1 MDSNSLSHNI
11 YIHSAAIGFPDD
23 ALIVVDLSNKII
35 IWSREAEKLFEYSAA
50 EVIGRHLSF
59 LVSPDKLE
67 RIVSIAHEI
76 DIEVITELP
85 GLMMTTKSGK
95 HIKSDVLLSPARDRD
110 GRVAGILMIAR
121 DLRKKSDI
129 DSLLSKSNE
138 LIRLTFERATDYAI
152 ITFDAAATITTWS
165 KGAELIFGYSE
176 AEATGQ
182 HTSLIF
188 TPEDIANGIDELE
201 LQTARVKGRAED
213 ERWHIGK
220 YGNRFFM
227 SGVMISI
234 LNDDKTIIGY
244 AKVARD
250 ITRRKMLEEQKDEF
264 IKIASHELKT
274 PVTTVKAFTEI
285 LLERFEKSED
295 RQSAS
300 MLQTMDGQVTRLT
313 ELIRTLLDTTALSTG
328 NIPMKMEMADMNS
341 IISEQIADLEK
352 ITKNHRLIYHP
363 GNLRPVAIDK
373 RLIEQVLINLI
384 SNAIKYSPA
393 GSDIIISA
401 TENEKEII
409 VKVKDSGIGIP
420 PAAISKI
427 FDRYFRVL
435 NTYTNS
441 ISGIGLGLYIVNSII
456 NRHGGVISVQSKE
469 GEGSVFQFTL
479 PFKQVINFS

>member
-1 MDSNSLSHNI
+1 MDNNHPLENI
-11 YIHSAAIGFPDD
+11 YIHSAAIGSSED
-23 ALIVVDLSNKII
+23 AIIVFDINNRITVWN
-35 IWSREAEKLFEYSAA
+35 RGAEKHYGYTAA
-50 EVIGRHLSF
+50 EATGNHLSF
-59 LVSPDKLE
+59 LLSPDQLE
-67 RIVSIAHEI
+67 QVANKAHEI
-76 DIEVITELP
+76 DTDAVTELHN
-85 GLMMTTKSGK
+85 LIITTKSGK
-95 HIKSDVLLSPARDRD
+95 YIRSDVLLLPARDSHGWAGMSMIYRD
-110 GRVAGILMIAR
+110 F
-121 DLRKKSDI
+121 RKKSDI
-129 DSLLSKSNE
+129 ESLLNRSNE

-152 ITFDAAATITTWS
+152 ITFDAAAAITTWS
-165 KGAELIFGYSE
+165 KGAELIFGYTE
-176 AEATGQ
+176 AEATGR

-201 LQTARVKGRAED
+201 LQTARIKGRAED

-234 LNDDKTIIGY
+234 VDNDENVIGY

-250 ITRRKMLEEQKDEF
+250 ITKRKILEEQKDEF

-313 ELIRTLLDTTALSTG
+313 ELIRTLLDTTALNTG
-328 NIPMKMEMADMNS
+328 DIPMKMEMTDMNS
-341 IISEQIADLEK
+341 VITDQITDLEK
-352 ITKNHRLIYHP
+352 ITKNHRLIYSP
-363 GNLRPVAIDK
+363 VNLRPVAMDK

-384 SNAIKYSPA
+384 SNAIKYSPS
-393 GSDIIISA
+393 GSDIMISA
-401 TENEKEII
+401 TENEKEI
-409 VKVKDSGIGIP
+409 VVTVEDSGIGIP

-441 ISGIGLGLYIVNSII
+441 ISGIGLGLYITHSII
-456 NRHGGVISVQSKE
+456 HRHGGKISVQSKE
-469 GEGSVFQFTL
+469 GKGSKFQFTL
-479 PFKQVINFS
+479 PFKQLPDLS